1 MLHLFLYFHF
11 LGPVRVN
18 QESVR
23 YKVLIQ
29 KNYLTFIASCE
40 ANFANLNKLP
50 GGVTMIVVQFGN
62 TYE

>member
-1 MLHLFLYFHF
+1 MLHLFLNFHF

-23 YKVLIQ
+23 YKVFIQ
-29 KNYLTFIASCE
+29 KISSTFTASCE
-40 ANFANLNKLP
+40 AKFANLNKLP
-50 GGVTMIVVQFGN
+50 GGVTMIVVHFGN

>member
-1 MLHLFLYFHF
+1 MLHLFLNFHF

-18 QESVR
+18 QESVS
-23 YKVLIQ
+23 YKV
-29 KNYLTFIASCE
+29 KK
-40 ANFANLNKLP
+40 NLNKLP